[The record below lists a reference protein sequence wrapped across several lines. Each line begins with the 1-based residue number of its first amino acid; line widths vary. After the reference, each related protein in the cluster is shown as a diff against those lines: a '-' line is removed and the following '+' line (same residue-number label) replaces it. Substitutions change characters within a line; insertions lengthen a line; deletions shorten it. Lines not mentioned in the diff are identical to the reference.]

1 MSTLRDDDIV
11 TRGRAE
17 VGPDTRAVTD
27 VDADD
32 ADDTDT
38 TDTDTAD
45 TGDDADT
52 IDPSGPGDSDAIDP
66 S

>member
-17 VGPDTRAVTD
+17 VGPDTRAETD

-32 ADDTDT
+32 AN
-38 TDTDTAD
+38 DTDTAD

-52 IDPSGPGDSDAIDP
+52 IDPSGPGDSDELDP

>member
-17 VGPDTRAVTD
+17 VGPDTRAETD

-32 ADDTDT
+32 AD
-38 TDTDTAD
+38 DTDTAD

-52 IDPSGPGDSDAIDP
+52 IDPSGPGDSDDVDP

>member
-17 VGPDTRAVTD
+17 VGPETRAETD

-32 ADDTDT
+32 VD
-38 TDTDTAD
+38 DTDTAD
-45 TGDDADT
+45 TGDADT
-52 IDPSGPGDSDAIDP
+52 IDPSGPGDADDVDP